1 MNQLPDKKW
10 VCNVCGFSSTGAEP
24 PESCPQCGTDRDHF
38 EEAHPGAKR
47 YLIIG
52 AGVAGVSAAEAI
64 RRLKAL
70 VFCRRTEPLSP
81 HELTATWPEN

>member
-47 YLIIG
+47 YLAPILL
-52 AGVAGVSAAEAI
+52 VAMATPLNRFSNEHIV
-64 RRLKAL
+64 RLGDFVMSRARAR
-70 VFCRRTEPLSP
+70 FR
-81 HELTATWPEN
+81 